1 MAPTDIVNLLM
12 VYVDVTTLI
21 LGLAAVLFS
30 YSILLY
36 TKDRLRSSVF
46 YLFLALI
53 TYSVIKLVRIIFPG
67 YGSNWII
74 SITIFILNIVFLVF
88 IICSLIKFKSLITG
102 LCGKVTTVK
111 KKMKHD

>member
-53 TYSVIKLVRIIFPG
+53 IYSVIKLVRIISNI
-67 YGSNWII
+67 YGFNLVI
-74 SITIFILNIVFLVF
+74 SLMILIANTLFLVF
-88 IICSLIKFKSLITG
+88 IILGLMKLKSLING

-111 KKMKHD
+111 KKIK